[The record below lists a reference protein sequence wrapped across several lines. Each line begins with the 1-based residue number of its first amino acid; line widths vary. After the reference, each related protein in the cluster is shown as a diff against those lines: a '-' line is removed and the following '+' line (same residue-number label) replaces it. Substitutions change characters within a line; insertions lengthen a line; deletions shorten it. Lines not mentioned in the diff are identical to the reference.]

1 MTEPIEIGLVAPLPP
16 QVGGVAS
23 FAQWLLNHEAVL
35 GCRYHTFDLRRPP
48 DEEVG
53 GRLRPAAAV
62 RQGIQLARFLR
73 WLRKAPLLVHY
84 CVSLTATGLLRD
96 LLFVAL
102 LRATGRRTIA
112 HVHGPA
118 GIARRSQPLLLRAVG
133 GLSAAR
139 IAVVP
144 LRDWTFLPNP
154 LRLTPDGRGRRSLHE
169 SLRLLAVGPFGAS
182 KGSEILVE
190 ALAAARSEGVSAT
203 VRFVGR
209 ELRRDD
215 ERALRER
222 VRALG
227 LDGDVEFAGT
237 LAPDRLPA
245 EYREADVFCLPSRRE
260 GLPMALVEA
269 MAFEL
274 PVVTTPV
281 GAIPVLVEH
290 DRTGLLVEPG
300 NVAQLA
306 EAIARL
312 AKEDDLRSRLGK
324 AAGKRVRE
332 LCSPDK
338 VAREWNRLYSELAR

>member
-1 MTEPIEIGLVAPLPP
+1 
-16 QVGGVAS
+16 
-23 FAQWLLNHEAVL
+23 
-35 GCRYHTFDLRRPP
+35 
-48 DEEVG
+48 
-53 GRLRPAAAV
+53 
-62 RQGIQLARFLR
+62 
-73 WLRKAPLLVHY
+73 
-84 CVSLTATGLLRD
+84 
-96 LLFVAL
+96 
-102 LRATGRRTIA
+102 
-112 HVHGPA
+112 
-118 GIARRSQPLLLRAVG
+118 
-133 GLSAAR
+133 
-139 IAVVP
+139 
-144 LRDWTFLPNP
+144 
-154 LRLTPDGRGRRSLHE
+154 
-169 SLRLLAVGPFGAS
+169 LLAVGLFGAR
-182 KGSEILVE
+182 KGSEILVD
-190 ALAAARSEGVSAT
+190 ALAAARSEGISAS

-209 ELRRDD
+209 ELRRHE

-281 GAIPVLVEH
+281 GAIPALVEH

-312 AKEDDLRSRLGK
+312 AKEDDLRRRLGE

-338 VAREWNRLYSELAR
+338 IAGEWNRLYAELAR